1 MLIMPYI
8 TNISY
13 LVGKKKKK
21 KILQHFQQGYIPT
34 PNQKHTLSLIIIN
47 NNEYYSTQLD

>member
-21 KILQHFQQGYIPT
+21 KTFSIFSKATFQLQTKNTHY
-34 PNQKHTLSLIIIN
+34 H
-47 NNEYYSTQLD
+47 